1 MRREPVRTLE
11 QPERRAVRAAPGG
24 AQGGEQVR
32 LGMSRVQLQRREQQ
46 LLPLPETPL
55 HEGKPTEPVHG
66 IRVLRMDGEGAAEG
80 TARRRVVRMLQVH
93 RAQGQLRLGRARAC
107 ARSGARD
114 RV

>member
-1 MRREPVRTLE
+1 MRREPVRALE

-32 LGMSRVQLQRREQQ
+32 LRMSRVQLQRREQQ
-46 LLPLPETPL
+46 PLPLPETPL

-80 TARRRVVRMLQVH
+80 TARRRVVRML
-93 RAQGQLRLGRARAC
+93 
-107 ARSGARD
+107 
-114 RV
+114 